1 MNYGEILSKAW
12 KIIWKHKIL
21 WLFGVLAGCAASGS
35 GGSGGGG
42 AGTGSGGSS
51 SFTMQPESLDFIAP
65 STQQAVSNFFQF
77 LSSVPVWIWVVL
89 FIGLFVVGFILS
101 ILFLMVGSLG
111 QAGVIKGTGMADSAE
126 LDAPPLSF
134 GTIFNAL
141 KPHYWKVLLLQLGY
155 RVAGFILTL
164 VLIFPII
171 LLVTC
176 TCCFGLFLL
185 IPIGWLINMLL
196 DFTTIA
202 IVEEELG
209 IFTAIGR
216 AWQVITRNLGKV
228 LLMFL
233 ILGIGGLIVAM
244 LISFPLLIIPV
255 PLLANLALTGARSVT
270 MGLVMSVL
278 LSLVLVP
285 VLIFLGG
292 VLRAYI
298 LAAWTLT
305 FRRLT
310 LDQALEPTVL
320 NEQIDEA

>member
-1 MNYGEILSKAW
+1 MNYGQILSKAW

-35 GGSGGGG
+35 GGSGASGG
-42 AGTGSGGSS
+42 AGGGSGSN
-51 SFTMQPESLDFIAP
+51 FTVQPGTHDFIT
-65 STQQAVSNFFQF
+65 SSVQQGIEDFFGF

-89 FIGLFVVGFILS
+89 AVGLFVVGFILS

-111 QAGVIKGTGMADSAE
+111 QAGVIKGTGMADAAE
-126 LDAPPLSF
+126 LDAPALSF

-141 KPHYWKVLLLQLGY
+141 KPHYWKVFLLQIGY

-164 VLIFPII
+164 ILFVPLI
-171 LLVTC
+171 LLTIC
-176 TCCFGLFLL
+176 TCCLGLLL
-185 IPIGWLINMLL
+185 VIPIGWLINLLL

-209 IFTAIGR
+209 IFEAIGR
-216 AWQVITRNLGKV
+216 AWQVITRNLGPV
-228 LLMFL
+228 IVMFL
-233 ILGIGGLIVAM
+233 ILGVGGLIVA
-244 LISFPLLIIPV
+244 LIISAPLLIIPV
-255 PLLANLALTGARSVT
+255 PLMANLVLTGARSITV
-270 MGLVMSVL
+270 GLVITVL
-278 LSLVLVP
+278 LSLVLIP

-310 LDQALEPTVL
+310 LDRALEPTVL
-320 NEQIDEA
+320 NEQFDEA